1 MRRLWLS
8 VFSFLILTTNF
19 LPVLAQGESI
29 TQIIDNRADL
39 STLSAFLDAA
49 PTVREQLEDGNS
61 YTLFA
66 PNDRAFANL
75 INTLDVSLVDLL
87 GDPDI
92 ASAILQYHII
102 DGSFSSDEISQ
113 RSGQVVPT
121 LLAGAFVSFRVND
134 DDTLAV
140 NNVVEII
147 ESDINASNGTI
158 QIINDVL
165 LNRVID
171 DLVDSISLETLI
183 TPNPTSPSDT
193 STQEATPE
201 ATVAAIEIANMRFAH
216 FATDVPAVDIYIGD
230 NLVYGDTAFGEI
242 TDFSSL
248 EAGRYSLTIR
258 GRDSDEKRIVSL
270 NLNLS
275 DGDFKT
281 IVLFGSL
288 ENDSLRIKIIEEDYS
303 ELESDSRL
311 LVFQAIEDT
320 PEIDISLGDDI
331 QVEGLRFGDRETL
344 DISADSYDLLIY
356 AHDEHIF
363 DQAGL
368 EFAEDNYYL
377 FAVIGNRDDATIA
390 IASLGSE
397 TIEDLRQGTMLTRV
411 EEVEETETPEPPSDE
426 TVLDILKA
434 DDRFSTFVE
443 ALDAADEDLINR
455 LASRNVGSVTVLAP
469 TNQAFENL
477 FATFVSRRQFLAN
490 TDLLTQILQYHLID
504 GEMIASDF
512 RAATGTSIITLL
524 QPTQA
529 FFVTVDSEGE
539 VFLNRNIQFEELD
552 IQASNGV
559 IHVIDDLLLPQVAL
573 DTWN

>member
-1 MRRLWLS
+1 MRRLWLFI
-8 VFSFLILTTNF
+8 FSFLLLTINS
-19 LPVLAQGESI
+19 LPVQAQGESI

-49 PTVREQLEDGNS
+49 PSVREQLEDGNS

-75 INTLDVSLVDLL
+75 INTLEVSLVDLL

-121 LLAGAFVSFRVND
+121 LLLGAFVSFRVND

-158 QIINDVL
+158 HIINDVL

-171 DLVDSISLETLI
+171 ELVDSISLETLI

-193 STQEATPE
+193 STQESTPE
-201 ATVAAIEIANMRFAH
+201 ATVAAIEVANMRFAH
-216 FATDVPAVDIYIGD
+216 FATDVPAVDIYVDD
-230 NLVYGDTAFGEI
+230 NLVYENTTFAEVS
-242 TDFSSL
+242 DFSSL
-248 EAGRYSLTIR
+248 EAGSYSLTIQ

-275 DGDFKT
+275 NGDFKT

-288 ENDSLRIKIIEEDYS
+288 ENDTLRIKIIEEDYS

-311 LVFQAIEDT
+311 LVFQAIEDAA
-320 PEIDISLGDDI
+320 EIDISFGDNI
-331 QVEGLRFGDRETL
+331 QVEDLSFGDSETL
-344 DISADSYDLLIY
+344 DISADFYDLLIY
-356 AHDEHIF
+356 AHDDHIF
-363 DQAGL
+363 DQAAL
-368 EFAEDNYYL
+368 EFSEDNYYL
-377 FAVIGNRDDATIA
+377 FAVIGTADGATIVTLA
-390 IASLGSE
+390 LGSA
-397 TIEDLRQGTMLTRV
+397 TIEELRQGTRLTP
-411 EEVEETETPEPPSDE
+411 VEETETPEPASDE

-443 ALDAADEDLINR
+443 ALDAADEDLFNR
-455 LASRNVGSVTVLAP
+455 LASRNLMPITVLAP

-504 GEMIASDF
+504 SGMFASDF

-539 VFLNRNIQFEELD
+539 VFINRNIQFEELD